1 MTSNTK
7 HATRND
13 RIPAALQAIFLASN
27 GGEEVHVPPPSNA
40 AFKVFSILRRKN
52 KKQAYDR
59 PAKKVQVLAPVVDKV
74 RRHNMPF
81 LSIHVYFKIN
91 LKTDTIL
98 LLHSQQ

>member
-40 AFKVFSILRRKN
+40 AFKVFSIFRRKN

-59 PAKKVQVLAPVVDKV
+59 PAKQVQVLAPVVDKV
-74 RRHNMPF
+74 RHNMPF

-91 LKTDTIL
+91 LKTHTIL